1 MFRTR
6 RQVPCEMFI
15 SRKCS
20 KDLVEKIVSS
30 VKFDTNPSFKQCFF
44 FNQLIVYQSFYG
56 GLLVFS
62 YFLLQEKA
70 LNCFACVGRSHVTFE
85 MFISKAFQRPCRKN
99 YISGYV
105 LHKSFIQTI
114 EWSFLNEIFI
124 YQSFYGGLLMFSY
137 FLLQRK
143 FVSAHVGEMFVLKM
157 SKKLKLF
164 AACMFL
170 RHLLRMH
177 YFWAVLQ

>member
-1 MFRTR
+1 MFIKVSMVCRSRLGIFYFKESSVFRTR

-15 SRKCS
+15 SRKRS
-20 KDLVEKIVSS
+20 KDLAEKIVSS

-62 YFLLQEKA
+62 YFLLQ
-70 LNCFACVGRSHVTFE
+70 G
-85 MFISKAFQRPCRKN
+85 
-99 YISGYV
+99 
-105 LHKSFIQTI
+105 
-114 EWSFLNEIFI
+114 
-124 YQSFYGGLLMFSY
+124 
-137 FLLQRK
+137 K

-170 RHLLRMH
+170 RHLLRVH
-177 YFWAVLQ
+177 YFGLYCSRCLYV